1 MLKTNVKAR
10 AFARTRLIDFLGS
23 NAILLIMLVLSAV
36 VAVLHPRFLTAANFR
51 NILNQISVIGCLA
64 CGMTFVLLIGC
75 IDLSA
80 GAMMS
85 LIGIMAVTLA
95 NQGREVAAIGLP
107 ILAAGAIGL
116 MKGGLLAGINGR
128 LGESFII
135 TYGAQ
140 SVLAALALI
149 IQGGLFMMVTA
160 TGFFTQIGKG
170 TNPAW
175 AFFTLIVICQAI
187 LVSTPFGR
195 KLLFV
200 GANPTAA
207 RLSGINVRLY
217 FAIAFTLCG
226 LISGVAGVLLP
237 SRVMSANPTAGTNY
251 ELEAIA
257 ACVVGGVSMKGGSGS
272 FTNTLVGVMIM
283 GVLSNA
289 MNLLGLSTYPQMI
302 VKGLVIALAF
312 ALDVMNKSRQARRG

>member
-1 MLKTNVKAR
+1 MEVASKSKNTMKTRIVDILSN
-10 AFARTRLIDFLGS
+10 
-23 NAILLIMLVLSAV
+23 NAILFLMLLLVSV
-36 VAVLHPRFLTAANFR
+36 VAILYPRFLTLANFN

-75 IDLSA
+75 IDLSV
-80 GAMMS
+80 GSMMS
-85 LIGIMAVTLA
+85 LIGIMAVTIANGGHEWLA
-95 NQGREVAAIGLP
+95 IILP

-116 MKGGLLAGINGR
+116 IKGGIIAGVNGR
-128 LGESFII
+128 LGESFIT

-160 TGFFTQIGKG
+160 TGIFTRIGKG
-170 TNPAW
+170 ANPAYV
-175 AFFTLIVICQAI
+175 FFALIVICQFI
-187 LVSTPFGR
+187 LTKTSFGR

-200 GANPTAA
+200 GSNPKAA
-207 RLSGINVRLY
+207 RLSGVNIKFFFLM
-217 FAIAFTLCG
+217 AFMMCG
-226 LISGVAGVLLP
+226 LISGIAGVLLP

-272 FTNTLVGVMIM
+272 FVNTLIGVIVI
-283 GVLSNA
+283 GILSNS
-289 MNLLGLSTYPQMI
+289 MNLLGLSSYPQMI
-302 VKGLVIALAF
+302 VKGFVIALAF
-312 ALDVMNKSRQARRG
+312 ALDVVNKRRQMQRG

>member
-1 MLKTNVKAR
+1 MQINVKAR
-10 AFARTRLIDFLGS
+10 VPARTQLVDFIGN

-36 VAVLHPRFLTAANFR
+36 VAMLHPRFLTAANFR

-75 IDLSA
+75 IDLSV

-85 LIGIMAVTLA
+85 LIGIMAVALA
-95 NQGREVAAIGLP
+95 NQGREIAAITLP
-107 ILAAGAIGL
+107 VLAAGAIGL
-116 MKGGLLAGINGR
+116 AKGGLLAGINGR

-160 TGFFTQIGKG
+160 TGVFTQIGKG

-175 AFFTLIVICQAI
+175 AFFALIILCQAI
-187 LVSTPFGR
+187 LTLTPFGR

-200 GANPTAA
+200 GSNPTAA
-207 RLSGINVRLY
+207 KLSGINVGLY
-217 FAIAFTLCG
+217 FAVAFTLCG

-237 SRVMSANPTAGTNY
+237 SRVMSTNPTAGTNY

-257 ACVVGGVSMKGGSGS
+257 ACVVGGVSMKGGSGN
-272 FTNTLVGVMIM
+272 FVNTLVGVMIM

-312 ALDVMNKSRQARRG
+312 ALDVMNKSRKARRG